1 MSIFT
6 STFCLVYKGYQTN
19 FKSNKYSFFWLKT
32 FWTPVILSTLD
43 GFLNMESVT
52 EEKLMTDVERDILFV
67 AFVAY
72 LFYLFT
78 GIWENKIIWKDN
90 KYL

>member
-1 MSIFT
+1 M
-6 STFCLVYKGYQTN
+6 
-19 FKSNKYSFFWLKT
+19 
-32 FWTPVILSTLD
+32 ILSTLD

-78 GIWENKIIWKDN
+78 GIWENKII
-90 KYL
+90 